1 MSEGLYELVAL
12 GARYVFAA
20 LMVLIVLRAWRITI
34 VDSRRAG
41 MLRRLSPQTGLS
53 GELLVLEGD
62 GKACRGMRYPVIREG
77 MIGALRRSDIRI
89 RHASIRR
96 KHAYFQLTERGLV
109 IQARP
114 GAVMRDA
121 DGRRVETLLLGDGS
135 EFTLGRVRLLLVLS
149 DGRMTEKTD
158 DEETDFPDEDGDLFL
173 EDIEV

>member
-53 GELLVLEGD
+53 GELLVLEGN

-89 RHASIRR
+89 RHASIMR
-96 KHAYFQLTERGLV
+96 KHAYFQLTDRGLI

-114 GAVMRDA
+114 GAAMRDA
-121 DGRRVETLLLGDGS
+121 DGRRVDTLLLGDGS

-149 DGRMTEKTD
+149 DGRMTDKSD
-158 DEETDFPDEDGDLFL
+158 DEATDFPDENEDLFL
-173 EDIEV
+173 EEMEI

>member
-1 MSEGLYELVAL
+1 
-12 GARYVFAA
+12 
-20 LMVLIVLRAWRITI
+20 
-34 VDSRRAG
+34 
-41 MLRRLSPQTGLS
+41 
-53 GELLVLEGD
+53 
-62 GKACRGMRYPVIREG
+62 

-158 DEETDFPDEDGDLFL
+158 DEESDFPNEDGDLFL

>member
-77 MIGALRRSDIRI
+77 MIGVLRRSDIRI

-96 KHAYFQLTERGLV
+96 KHAYFQLTDRGLV

-114 GAVMRDA
+114 GAAMRDA
-121 DGRRVETLLLGDGS
+121 NGRRVETLLLGDGS